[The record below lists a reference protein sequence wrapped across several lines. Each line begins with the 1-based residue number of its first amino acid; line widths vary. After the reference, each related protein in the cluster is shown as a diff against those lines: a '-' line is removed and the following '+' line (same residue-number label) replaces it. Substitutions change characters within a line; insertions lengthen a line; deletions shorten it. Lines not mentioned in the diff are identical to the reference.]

1 MFPDDNSIS
10 INDIKICL
18 NDFMIEQFTDDNVS
32 NVLIRKIEES
42 GMSMAEFA
50 RRSGIS
56 ESSIIRHKFD
66 RVNPSLEM
74 IVAYCIINLF
84 VPFI

>member
-1 MFPDDNSIS
+1 
-10 INDIKICL
+10 
-18 NDFMIEQFTDDNVS
+18 
-32 NVLIRKIEES
+32 
-42 GMSMAEFA
+42 MAEFA